1 MPALTSIQ
9 SGRCNQSTE
18 GHNWIHSATV
28 IVIIIIITI
37 IIIIIIIVI
46 VVENS
51 RRSFDPL
58 D

>member
-9 SGRCNQSTE
+9 SARCNQSTE

-37 IIIIIIIVI
+37 IIVI